1 MPLNLR
7 GWISLHRTFQN
18 QLPRGQANHRAGTSG
33 PNDVWRGWGSRG
45 GMSDRPTPA
54 GPILPPSPAHPDT
67 PTLNSDPEALLD
79 FAGRALGQASVQP
92 TMVHLGMEQG
102 EQLPLPSLP
111 TS

>member
-1 MPLNLR
+1 
-7 GWISLHRTFQN
+7 
-18 QLPRGQANHRAGTSG
+18 
-33 PNDVWRGWGSRG
+33 
-45 GMSDRPTPA
+45 MSDRPTPA